1 MTEVIDRRPEV
12 TASQLQADWDP
23 CALSMQQINELQ
35 RPCER
40 WYAEREAE
48 FINSAKGKYI
58 VISYFD
64 KPEMLARGLGHIA
77 KNWPCSTRPYVIG
90 SMALEVFEQ
99 FEALYGVAGSY
110 RRRIGDPIM
119 DF

>member
-1 MTEVIDRRPEV
+1 MSEHDVIDWTEQQSV
-12 TASQLQADWDP
+12 GSGNIWDP
-23 CALSMQQINELQ
+23 CALSMAQIEDLQ

-48 FINSAKGKYI
+48 FIRSAKGKYI
-58 VISYFD
+58 AISYFD
-64 KPEMLARGLGHIA
+64 RPEMLERGLEHIV
-77 KNWPCSTRPYVIG
+77 KNWPSDSRPYVIG
-90 SMALEVFEQ
+90 STDVFEQ